1 MNRSQ
6 ALRELEL
13 LENYEFDRGD
23 APVRLLTHLAGDD
36 TEVVLAALR
45 AATAYM
51 GLPGIWERVLE
62 IAQSATNE
70 EVRASANAALW
81 PVMQEGSFW
90 DWKPEESEETEE
102 TEIIEPVTPRE
113 VYEASKLH
121 LLSRVDNPDEPAEVR
136 RRCLESLGHVA
147 FLPEV
152 RQIVLR
158 HYREADS
165 PWGKVSALYA
175 MGLQQ
180 DDEFES
186 IVMEELHATH
196 PAILCEAIH
205 AAAGMALEEAW
216 PLVAEMLDHENRDIR
231 YEAIAAVGWIAPF
244 EEVGSIL
251 EGILAHRKDAW
262 TRESIDLARESFEE
276 RRREEA
282 GEDDIDDGWRMDQVW
297 DEIDRMTDGS
307 VRPDDD
313 DDDDNDDS
321 KGPPRPG
328 RAKR

>member
-23 APVRLLTHLAGDD
+23 APVRLLAHLATDD
-36 TEVVLAALR
+36 IEVTLAALK
-45 AATAYM
+45 AATGYM
-51 GLPGIWERVLE
+51 GLPGIWERVFE
-62 IAQSATNE
+62 MAQNAVNAD
-70 EVRASANAALW
+70 VRAGANAALW

-102 TEIIEPVTPRE
+102 TELVEPMVPRE
-113 VYEASKLH
+113 VYEATKAH
-121 LLSRVDNPDEPAEVR
+121 LLRRVDAPEESAEVR

-158 HYREADS
+158 HYREATS
-165 PWGKVSALYA
+165 PWSKVSALYA

-180 DDEFES
+180 DEEFEG

-216 PLVAEMLDHENRDIR
+216 PLVADMLDHENKDVRF
-231 YEAIAAVGWIAPF
+231 EAIAAVGWIAPF
-244 EEVGSIL
+244 EEVESIFRTIAS
-251 EGILAHRKDAW
+251 EHKDAW
-262 TRESIDLARESFEE
+262 TREAIDLGRQSLEE
-276 RRREEA
+276 RRREEM
-282 GEDDIDDGWRMDQVW
+282 GEDPDDGWRMDQVR

-313 DDDDNDDS
+313 DP
-321 KGPPRPG
+321 KGTSGPG
-328 RAKR
+328 RARR